1 MTVLDHIPFS
11 LDAKSLMRRLHI
23 ALGSDAAE
31 EFRDL
36 LDVAATCGSPKALYR
51 EAYVEVVGDDEVE
64 IGGVTFTSR
73 ALRMNLDTV
82 HRVFAY
88 VATCGREVDEA
99 APGSG
104 DVLKAFWWD
113 TIKADLL
120 TTARKYLTGHIKT
133 RYRLGKTATMSPGS
147 ADATVW
153 PIRQQ
158 RALFCLL
165 GHVEAKIGVRLTDSF
180 LMVPNKSVSGILFPA
195 EEDFRSCQLCHRQDC
210 PGRRAPFDPELWES
224 VVEGD

>member
-11 LDAKSLMRRLHI
+11 LDAESLMRRLRI
-23 ALGSDAAE
+23 GPESDAAE
-31 EFRDL
+31 ELDDL
-36 LDVAATCGSPKALYR
+36 LRVAAECARPKAMYR
-51 EAYVEVVGDDEVE
+51 EAYVETGDSDEVQLD
-64 IGGVTFTSR
+64 GVTFTSR
-73 ALRMNLDTV
+73 PLRMNLDSV

-99 APGSG
+99 APAPE

-120 TTARKYLTGHIKT
+120 TVARKYLTDHIKT
-133 RYRLGKTATMSPGS
+133 RYRLGKTAYMSPGS

-158 RALFCLL
+158 RQLFRLL
-165 GHVEAKIGVRLTDSF
+165 ADVEAKIGVQLTDSF
-180 LMVPNKSVSGILFPA
+180 LMVPNKSVSGILFPT
-195 EEDFRSCQLCHRQDC
+195 EKDFRSCQLCHREDC
-210 PGRRAPFDPELWES
+210 PGRRAPFDAQLWES
-224 VVEGD
+224 IVEGG